1 MSRTLTVGTVN
12 PGSYVQLP
20 VYESI
25 LARQSEGPVPEA
37 GEIMYVVDR
46 KQVKL
51 FDGTNWV

>member
-37 GEIMYVVDR
+37 GEIM
-46 KQVKL
+46 
-51 FDGTNWV
+51 